1 MSQICICFGILL
13 PFLIGALFDQEKLDQ
28 CTTLLWIL
36 FLLPV
41 GMSALQMLLMLTV
54 FTYDTPPV
62 LKQRGQDVVLR
73 EMMSKIYRVD
83 EIQPRI
89 DELGGDEVSAGF
101 VEAADTDVGYK
112 KAFTDP

>member
-1 MSQICICFGILL
+1 
-13 PFLIGALFDQEKLDQ
+13 
-28 CTTLLWIL
+28 
-36 FLLPV
+36 
-41 GMSALQMLLMLTV
+41 
-54 FTYDTPPV
+54 
-62 LKQRGQDVVLR
+62 
-73 EMMSKIYRVD
+73 MMSKIYRVD